1 MINIIYNFII
11 MNINEIEIIILN
23 NSNNLNNLNNNI
35 IILKKLTNNLKEK
48 YKIIKNKY
56 NFINII
62 DLNDLCID
70 KIIYFINNDLKS
82 IINFGN
88 TCKKYKKELFNFIIY
103 SSNSIYIKLH
113 SKNLKNIIINSYYNI
128 VNLKFI
134 NKSNLLLPPI
144 KNISSKLIEN
154 TINIYN
160 NFYRNSSNNFIIYCY
175 YNNIFKIKYNI
186 NTKFYYKN
194 YNELDNIMKSFDYSM
209 IKIIYYDVVN
219 NNIIKK
225 ENKDCKIKYVHV
237 NKNIKIF
244 KYNIDLFI
252 IYKLIK
258 LKKYKL
264 LIENIDNIVF
274 NNINFNYLRIFL
286 HNILNIYKNYNDNL
300 LLKTILILIYLKFN
314 VFILKNNNINFNKN
328 YINIIKITKKYI
340 ITFYNN
346 TNFELKPKY
355 LYNYINENYKYNLKC
370 ISELI

>member
-1 MINIIYNFII
+1 

>member
-1 MINIIYNFII
+1 
-11 MNINEIEIIILN
+11 MNIN
-23 NSNNLNNLNNNI
+23 
-35 IILKKLTNNLKEK
+35 
-48 YKIIKNKY
+48 NKFD
-56 NFINII
+56 FINII

-82 IINFGN
+82 IIDFGN

-194 YNELDNIMKSFDYSM
+194 YDELDNIMKSFDYSM

-244 KYNIDLFI
+244 KYNIDL
-252 IYKLIK
+252 L
-258 LKKYKL
+258 
-264 LIENIDNIVF
+264 
-274 NNINFNYLRIFL
+274 
-286 HNILNIYKNYNDNL
+286 
-300 LLKTILILIYLKFN
+300 
-314 VFILKNNNINFNKN
+314 
-328 YINIIKITKKYI
+328 
-340 ITFYNN
+340 
-346 TNFELKPKY
+346 
-355 LYNYINENYKYNLKC
+355 
-370 ISELI
+370 